1 MVIIN
6 FESYPTMSTAPAF
19 FSTLSAGSSFCP
31 ECGSLLVLPELN
43 PIVCTTCSLQC
54 NYEDLPNLEVI
65 TKCNPRD
72 PPAALQVVTK
82 GRDEEEEERNQRHRA
97 TVDEACPK
105 CGHPQLEFYL
115 MQLRSADEGQTVF
128 YECSNCAH
136 KFSQNN

>member
-1 MVIIN
+1 
-6 FESYPTMSTAPAF
+6 MSSTHF
-19 FSTLSAGSSFCP
+19 FPTLSAGSSFCP
-31 ECGSLLVLPELN
+31 ECGSLLVLPEVN

-54 NYEDLPNLEVI
+54 NYEDLPNLEVV
-65 TKCNPRD
+65 TQSNPRD
-72 PPAALQVVTK
+72 PPSALQTNRGK
-82 GRDEEEEERNQRHRA
+82 DDEDDERQQRHRA
-97 TVDEACPK
+97 TVDEPCPK